1 MVSDKHEHMTV
12 LAKISFAGSTGYPRT
27 TSLEEQWLLSC
38 FALISFVRSVLRD
51 TFRVYTLMPS
61 LALLTSF
68 CAFAQNGDFER
79 ARELLA
85 SGHPTEAA
93 AIFRRL
99 SRSQP
104 NSADMLVNLGIA
116 EYRAGNFG
124 KSAAAAQAA
133 LNIDPALLPA
143 RLFLG
148 ASYFELGEFSKAID
162 ALTRVIAANPRER
175 NGRLM
180 LAEAFLASGRVADA
194 EEHFIAAAEL
204 IPANPRVWYG
214 LGNTYEAMHR
224 QDAAADAWKH
234 LAALPPSVES
244 HLHAAQM
251 ENAEHRWRA
260 ASDELRQAL
269 KLSPENATVRVALA
283 WSLFRSR
290 DYEAA
295 MATLKGLLST
305 DNADVLFLYGASL
318 LNLQQPAEAMPY
330 LKAAITR
337 NSRHLPARAALGQ
350 ALLQLGKNE
359 DAVGLLESALAADQD
374 GSIHFQLFRAYQL
387 TNRPAE
393 AQQALA
399 AYQRLRASL
408 AGTP

>member
-1 MVSDKHEHMTV
+1 MVSDKHERITV

-27 TSLEEQWLLSC
+27 TSLEEQSLLSC
-38 FALISFVRSVLRD
+38 FALISFVRFVLGH
-51 TFRVYTLMPS
+51 TFRGYMLMPL
-61 LALLTSF
+61 LALVTTSY
-68 CAFAQNGDFER
+68 AFAQNTDFER

-85 SGHPTEAA
+85 SGHPSEAA
-93 AIFRRL
+93 VIFRRL
-99 SRSQP
+99 SHSQP
-104 NSADMLVNLGIA
+104 GSADMLVNLSIA

-124 KSAAAAQAA
+124 ESAAAATAA
-133 LNIDPALLPA
+133 LDIDPELLPA

-148 ASYFELGEFSKAID
+148 ASYLELGEFNKSIE
-162 ALTRVIAANPRER
+162 ALTRVIASNPRER

-180 LAEAFLASGRVADA
+180 LGQALLAAGRAADA

-204 IPANPRVWYG
+204 IPDDPRVWYG
-214 LGNTYEAMHR
+214 LGKTYEAIHR
-224 QDAAADAWKH
+224 QGAAEDAWKH

-244 HLHAAQM
+244 HLHAAQI

-269 KLSPENATVRVALA
+269 KLAPENATVHVALA

-295 MATLKGLLST
+295 MATVKGLLSSN
-305 DNADVLFLYGASL
+305 NADVLFLYGASL

-330 LKAAITR
+330 LKAAIAL
-337 NSRHLPARAALGQ
+337 NSGHLPARAALGQ
-350 ALLQLGKNE
+350 ALLQTGRNE
-359 DAVGLLESALAADQD
+359 DAVGLLKSALSVDQD